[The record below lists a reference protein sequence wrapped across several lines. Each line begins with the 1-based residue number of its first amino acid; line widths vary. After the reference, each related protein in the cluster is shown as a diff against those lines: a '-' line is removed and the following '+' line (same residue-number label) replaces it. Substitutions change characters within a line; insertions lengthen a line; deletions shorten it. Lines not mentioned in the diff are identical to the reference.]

1 MTSKEYKT
9 LKELDGFLNELR
21 ILLYDK
27 FYKKEIDEIP
37 KSLDKDN
44 LNDSVDNILNKPMF
58 EADISQEN
66 KSFKKD
72 YRLRKG
78 TGGKLSISLKQYEG
92 FTFNLLAMLN
102 DYERGKNFI
111 RY

>member
-1 MTSKEYKT
+1 MTPKEYKT

-27 FYKKEIDEIP
+27 FYKKEIDEIS

-72 YRLRKG
+72 YRLRKD
-78 TGGKLSISLKQYEG
+78 TGEKLSISLKQYEV
-92 FTFNLLAMLN
+92 FTVNLLAMLN
-102 DYERGKNFI
+102 DYESENNI
-111 RY
+111 N

>member
-9 LKELDGFLNELR
+9 LKEIDGFLNELR

-37 KSLDKDN
+37 KSLDKDH
-44 LNDSVDNILNKPMF
+44 LNDSIDNILNKPMF

-72 YRLRKG
+72 YKLRKD
-78 TGGKLSISLKQYEG
+78 TGDKLSISIKQCEG
-92 FTFNLLAMLN
+92 FTLNLLAMLN
-102 DYERGKNFI
+102 DYERENNL
-111 RY
+111 Y

>member
-27 FYKKEIDEIP
+27 FYKKEIDEIS
-37 KSLDKDN
+37 KSIDKDN
-44 LNDSVDNILNKPMF
+44 LNKSFDNILNKPMF

-78 TGGKLSISLKQYEG
+78 TGEKLSISLKQYES
-92 FTFNLLAMLN
+92 FTLNLLAMLN
-102 DYERGKNFI
+102 DYEREKNL
-111 RY
+111 Y

>member
-27 FYKKEIDEIP
+27 FYKKEIDEIS
-37 KSLDKDN
+37 KSMDKDN
-44 LNDSVDNILNKPMF
+44 LNKSFDNILNKPMF
-58 EADISQEN
+58 ESDISQEN

-72 YRLRKG
+72 YRLRKD
-78 TGGKLSISLKQYEG
+78 TGDKLSISLKQYEG
-92 FTFNLLAMLN
+92 FTLVPLTILN
-102 DYERGKNFI
+102 DYEREKNL
-111 RY
+111 Y

>member
-27 FYKKEIDEIP
+27 FYKKEIDEI
-37 KSLDKDN
+37 SQLMDKDN
-44 LNDSVDNILNKPMF
+44 FNDSVDKILNKPMF

-72 YRLRKG
+72 YRLRKN
-78 TGGKLSISLKQYEG
+78 TADKLSISLKQYEV
-92 FTFNLLAMLN
+92 FTVNLLAMLN
-102 DYERGKNFI
+102 DYESENNLN
-111 RY
+111 